1 MGTNTVTIV
10 GRLAQDPT
18 RSGDEDRPRL
28 HFTVAVD
35 NGKDRNG
42 NQRDPDWIPVVV
54 FGPYAQSI
62 AEYLGKGH
70 LVGVTGSI
78 KSRKHVDETT
88 GETRSYCN
96 VVANNVEFLA
106 RPRGTGNGASA
117 DQAGPAYD
125 PAEEPF

>member
-1 MGTNTVTIV
+1 
-10 GRLAQDPT
+10 
-18 RSGDEDRPRL
+18 
-28 HFTVAVD
+28 VAVD

-42 NQRDPDWIPVVV
+42 NDRDPDWIPVVV

-62 AEYLGKGH
+62 AEYLGQGH

-96 VVANNVEFLA
+96 VVANSVEFLA
-106 RPRGTGNGASA
+106 RPRGTGNGAAA